1 MLGAILKKNSRF
13 GAEQELVVRKKLLAA
28 HVSAALMAMPLM
40 ANAAP
45 PEPPPVQTQSG
56 GAPRTGAGPAAT
68 ASQVLV
74 PVLAPQQPL
83 PAFPPLPQEYTG
95 IPWGSFLVFP
105 EVVLAATYDDN
116 IYAQRGDFTNRAYP
130 VKDLIYTLSPSVAVK
145 SNWQRHALNFDV
157 GMDADH
163 YQDRS
168 QENVTDYWAGFDGRY
183 DLGPLTNAF
192 GGARFSRDHEDRSAP
207 GALSATQQAEP
218 TLFDHTEAHLGLA
231 TGTGPWR
238 VRAGGTYDEY
248 DYKNGISTAGLS
260 VNQDFRDRSVNSLGA
275 RLSYVVSQSY
285 EVFGQYATDSRDYR
299 NNIPG
304 LTFNRDSDGYRAAL
318 GLRLNLPQQ
327 AVQGELFA
335 GTMKQDF
342 DYSGFAD
349 VSAPYYGALVTWRP
363 ARLTTVTG
371 FIDRS
376 LEETT
381 VYDGSTYASSSI
393 DTTYGFEVEHK
404 LTSDLSLNGRAAYT
418 RSAFQGLGRLDTIID
433 AGAGLRYYVTPSVF
447 VGADLRL
454 IDRNSN
460 VLDAQYSRNQFMF
473 SVGYTPARSK
483 NYSIIPE
490 GAAPAAPGTPGLY
503 SGFYVGAQIGHGGLL
518 TETFGPRG
526 GGGFDL
532 ADMGSLGASYG
543 LFAGWG
549 KEFGNWY
556 LGAELEGGDSSARWY
571 HNKNKDDAPT
581 EYVNKDAGYA
591 ASLRAGYILDGGL
604 LYGRLGLVR
613 TDFHTYY
620 AENQFASG
628 AFDKDHTE
636 TGSRFG
642 VGMDIPA
649 SANLFV
655 RLDYSATDY
664 GQYDVPYQSSGG
676 GAITTER
683 FDLRENLFNVGL
695 GWRFGGDRPQ
705 PVRRAPEEL
714 RGFFVGGGV
723 GHGTTQTKLTGTH
736 REEDPLNPGTYL
748 PASFTGD
755 FANAGGGAN
764 FFGGYGYTFGRVYL
778 GVELEADAANF
789 GWYHERQTGGSG
801 GRDFA
806 VEKRG
811 SYGGALRVGY
821 ALPNGSLLY
830 GRIGQVRT
838 RFNTTYNKGA
848 SSAQWIDRT
857 DRLNGTRLGI
867 GAEVPAFRSAF
878 VRMDYTYTKYDS
890 YGFVTGHAGGA
901 NADEMTFNNRENLFR
916 LGLGFRF

>member
-1 MLGAILKKNSRF
+1 MRKNNRRQ
-13 GAEQELVVRKKLLAA
+13 GEQQFVARKKVLAA
-28 HVSAALMAMPLM
+28 QVSAALIAAPLL
-40 ANAAP
+40 AQAAP
-45 PEPPPVQTQSG
+45 PEAPPVQTQSS
-56 GAPRTGAGPAAT
+56 GAARQGPGPEVVT
-68 ASQVLV
+68 PLTVL
-74 PVLAPQQPL
+74 PQQPL
-83 PAFPPLPQEYTG
+83 PAFPPMPQEFPG

-105 EVVLAATYDDN
+105 EVTLAATYDDN
-116 IYAQRGDFTNRAYP
+116 IYAQRGDFTNRRYP
-130 VKDLIYTLSPSVAVK
+130 VKDVVYTLSPSLAVK
-145 SNWQRHALNFDV
+145 SKWDRHALNFDV
-157 GMDADH
+157 GADTDH
-163 YQDRS
+163 YQDHTD
-168 QENVTDYWAGFDGRY
+168 ENVTDYWAGFDGRY
-183 DLGPLTNAF
+183 DLTPLSNVF

-207 GALSATQQAEP
+207 GAPRASQQAKP
-218 TLFDHTEAHLGLA
+218 TLFDHTEAHLGFA

-248 DYKNGISTAGLS
+248 DYKDGTSTTGAT
-260 VNQDFRDRSVNSLGA
+260 VDQDYRDRTVNSLGV
-275 RLSYVVSQSY
+275 RVSYVLSPSY
-285 EVFGQYATDSRDYR
+285 EVFGQYATDTRDYR
-299 NNIPG
+299 NKIPG
-304 LTFNRDSDGYRAAL
+304 LTYNRDSDGYRAAL

-327 AVQGELFA
+327 ALQGELFA
-335 GTMKQDF
+335 GTMKQNF

-363 ARLTTVTG
+363 NRVTTVVG

-381 VYDGSTYASSSI
+381 VYDSGTYASSSI
-393 DTTYGFEVEHK
+393 DTTYGIEVERK
-404 LTSDLSLNGRAAYT
+404 LTSDLSLNGRAGYT
-418 RSAFQGLGRLDTIID
+418 RSVFQGLDRLDTIID
-433 AGAGLRYYVTPSVF
+433 AGAGLRYYVSSSVF
-447 VGADLRL
+447 LGADVRL

-460 VLDAQYSRNQFMF
+460 VVDAQYSRNQFMF

-483 NYSIIPE
+483 DYSIFPE
-490 GAAPAAPGTPGLY
+490 GGAPAAPGTPGLY
-503 SGFYVGAQIGHGGLL
+503 SGFYAGAQIGHGGLY

-526 GGGFDL
+526 GGGYDL
-532 ADMGSLGASYG
+532 ADMGNLGASYG

-571 HNKNKDDAPT
+571 HSKNKDDAPT
-581 EYVNKDAGYA
+581 EYVNKDGGYA
-591 ASLRAGYILDGGL
+591 ASLRGGYILDGGM

-620 AENQFASG
+620 TENQFASG

-636 TGSRFG
+636 TGTRFG

-664 GQYDVPYQSSGG
+664 GEYDVPYQSSGG
-676 GAITTER
+676 GAITTEK

-695 GWRFGGDRPQ
+695 GWRFGGDRVQ

-714 RGFFVGGGV
+714 RGFYVGGGV
-723 GHGTTQTKLTGTH
+723 GHGTMNTKLTGTQM
-736 REEDPLNPGTYL
+736 DNGGADGPFN
-748 PASFTGD
+748 FTGD

-778 GVELEADAANF
+778 GVELEADGANF

-830 GRIGQVRT
+830 GRVGEVRT

-848 SSAQWIDRT
+848 SSGQWIDRT
-857 DRLNGTRLGI
+857 DRLEGTRFGI
-867 GAEVPAFRSAF
+867 GAEVPASRTAF

-890 YGFVTGHAGGA
+890 YGFVTGHNGGL
-901 NADEMTFNNRENLFR
+901 NADAMNFDNRENLFR

>member
-1 MLGAILKKNSRF
+1 MKKKNEF
-13 GAEQELVVRKKLLAA
+13 QTEQQFVVRKKLLAA
-28 HVSAALMAMPLM
+28 QVSAALIAAPLL
-40 ANAAP
+40 AQAAP
-45 PEPPPVQTQSG
+45 PEAPPVQTQSS
-56 GAPRTGAGPAAT
+56 GAVRQGPGPAVAT
-68 ASQVLV
+68 PQAV
-74 PVLAPQQPL
+74 APQLPL
-83 PAFPPLPQEYTG
+83 PAFPAMPQEFPG

-105 EVVLAATYDDN
+105 EVTLAATYDDN
-116 IYAQRGDFTNRAYP
+116 IYAQRGDFTNRRYP
-130 VKDLIYTLSPSVAVK
+130 VKDVVYTLSPSLAVK
-145 SNWQRHALNFDV
+145 SKWARHALNFDV
-157 GMDADH
+157 GGDADH
-163 YQDRS
+163 YQDHTD
-168 QENVTDYWAGFDGRY
+168 ENVTDYWAGFDGRY
-183 DLGPLTNAF
+183 DLTPLSNIF

-218 TLFDHTEAHLGLA
+218 TLYDHTEAHLGVA

-248 DYKNGISTAGLS
+248 DFKDSTSTTGS
-260 VNQDFRDRSVNSLGA
+260 TIDQDFRDRTVNSLGA
-275 RLSYVVSQSY
+275 RVSYLLSPSY
-285 EVFGQYATDSRDYR
+285 EVFGQYATDTRDYR
-299 NNIPG
+299 NKIPG

-335 GTMKQDF
+335 GTMKQNF

-349 VSAPYYGALVTWRP
+349 VSAPYYGALVAWRP
-363 ARLTTVTG
+363 NRVTTVTG

-393 DTTYGFEVEHK
+393 DTTYGFEVERK

-418 RSAFQGLGRLDTIID
+418 RSAFQGLDRLDTIID
-433 AGAGLRYYVTPSVF
+433 AGAGLRYYVTSSMF
-447 VGADLRL
+447 LGADVRL

-483 NYSIIPE
+483 DYSIFPE
-490 GAAPAAPGTPGLY
+490 AGAPAAPGTHGLY
-503 SGFYVGAQIGHGGLL
+503 SGFYAGAQIGHGGLT

-526 GGGFDL
+526 GGGYDL
-532 ADMGSLGASYG
+532 ADMGNLGASYG

-549 KEFGNWY
+549 REFGDWY

-591 ASLRAGYILDGGL
+591 ASLRGGYILDGGL

-620 AENQFASG
+620 TENQFATG
-628 AFDKDHTE
+628 AFDKDHSE
-636 TGSRFG
+636 TGTRFG

-664 GQYDVPYQSSGG
+664 GEYDVPYQSSGG
-676 GAITTER
+676 GAITTEK

-714 RGFFVGGGV
+714 RGFYVGGGID
-723 GHGTTQTKLTGTH
+723 HGTTHTKLTGTQ
-736 REEDPLNPGTYL
+736 RDGAPTPIYD
-748 PASFTGD
+748 FTGD
-755 FANAGGGAN
+755 FANAGGGAG

-789 GWYHERQTGGSG
+789 GWYHDRQAGGGSG

-811 SYGGALRVGY
+811 SYGGALRLGY

-830 GRIGQVRT
+830 GRIGEVRT
-838 RFNTTYNKGA
+838 RFNTIYNKGA
-848 SSAQWIDRT
+848 STAEWVDRT
-857 DRLNGTRLGI
+857 DRLEGTRFGI
-867 GAEVPAFRSAF
+867 GAEVPASRSAF

-890 YGFVTGHAGGA
+890 YGFVTGHGGGT
-901 NADEMTFNNRENLFR
+901 NADAMNFANRENLFR